1 MNARLVAGYCWK
13 WNSKTDAS
21 AYDIEFPAEGFQM
34 QWNLAS
40 DSSLWI
46 MKDDSINQVGCIHTC
61 QGLEI
66 DYVGVIIGPDLLI
79 RDGKVVTNPS
89 KRASS
94 DKSVFGWKKRM
105 KEAPEQAAAE
115 LDLIIKNTYR
125 TLMTRGMKGCYIFS
139 EDEETRNWFRGIKLK

>member
-1 MNARLVAGYCWK
+1 
-13 WNSKTDAS
+13 
-21 AYDIEFPAEGFQM
+21 M

-79 RDGKVVTNPS
+79 RDGKVVTDPS

-139 EDEETRNWFRGIKLK
+139 EDEETRNWFRGI